1 MGAGL
6 RLAGGVVSVRRRRPY
21 ELAAPAVCG
30 LCQEWQLT
38 CWGADGALLYREHP
52 AAYGPSGPPSVAVL
66 PAWCP
71 NTFSAV
77 PGAAPL
83 DDRRT
88 PTFPRH
94 WPARSADTALPG
106 PELNEPL
113 QCPICT
119 LPRPVGAGPSSS
131 GVVLC
136 ECGWFFTLAP
146 LDPLDEGS

>member
-1 MGAGL
+1 M
-6 RLAGGVVSVRRRRPY
+6 SVRRRPY

-52 AAYGPSGPPSVAVL
+52 AAYGPSGPPSVAVV

-71 NTFSAV
+71 NSFASV
-77 PGAAPL
+77 PGAAPVGAMHTRP
-83 DDRRT
+83 DPGT
-88 PTFPRH
+88 PA
-94 WPARSADTALPG
+94 PAG
-106 PELNEPL
+106 

-119 LPRPVGAGPSSS
+119 LPRPVGAGSWSP

-136 ECGWFFTLAP
+136 ECGWLFTLAP
-146 LDPLDEGS
+146 LEGS